1 MDVNFTSKVEAAYTS
16 SVTYEKTT
24 GKKDTAENEA
34 KASPKASAFKEP
46 KDTVEISAKGMDHAE
61 VIKRLKADADARMAQ
76 MKSLV
81 EKLLMKQGDTIKNL
95 FPDFGGAGT
104 LSTED
109 MISALKSGNLQV
121 DSETAAQAQKDI
133 ADDGYWGF
141 EETSTRMVEF
151 AISISGDNTE
161 MADKL
166 MDAIK
171 KGFDQANKMWGGNE
185 KKMALPELSKKTLDR
200 ALQKMEA
207 WKNGDDWRNLPKDT
221 DEKSANGS
229 NLKVNYT
236 QTFSYKAESS
246 FSYSDT
252 KKTEE

>member
-24 GKKDTAENEA
+24 GKKDTVENET
-34 KASPKASAFKEP
+34 KESSKASAFKEP
-46 KDTVEISAKGMDHAE
+46 KDTVEISAKGMDHAAI
-61 VIKRLKADADARMAQ
+61 IKKMKAEAEARTQQ
-76 MKSLV
+76 MRSLV
-81 EKLLMKQGDTIKNL
+81 EKLLMKQT
-95 FPDFGGAGT
+95 GT
-104 LSTED
+104 FKGILSDED
-109 MISALKSGNLQV
+109 MIAALKDKDFKV
-121 DSETAAQAQKDI
+121 DPETAEKAKKEI

-185 KKMALPELSKKTLDR
+185 NKMALPELSKKTLDR

-207 WKNGDDWRNLPKDT
+207 WKNGEDWKNLPKDT
-221 DEKSANGS
+221 DEKTGNGS
-229 NLKVNYT
+229 NIKVNYT

-246 FSYSDT
+246 FSYSGT
-252 KKTEE
+252 KETE